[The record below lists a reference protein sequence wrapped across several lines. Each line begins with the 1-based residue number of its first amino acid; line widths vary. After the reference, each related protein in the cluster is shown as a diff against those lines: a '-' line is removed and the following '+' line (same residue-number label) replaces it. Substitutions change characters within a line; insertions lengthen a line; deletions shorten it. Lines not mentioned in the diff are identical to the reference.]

1 MKITTNV
8 AKYSGQVQL
17 IAELVEAHIG
27 DKVKPTTSLDKDLT
41 LTEIIFGWVNWCHK
55 VPSEERISGKR
66 IVTSKGRCTLTYNNL
81 NGSVKL
87 QFRK

>member
-8 AKYSGQVQL
+8 AKHSNQAKM
-17 IAELVEAHIG
+17 IADVVKGHIG
-27 DKVKPTTSLDKDLT
+27 EEVIPTSSVDAGLS
-41 LTEIIFGWVNWCHK
+41 LTEVIFGWINWCSK
-55 VPSEERISGKR
+55 VPAEERISGKR
-66 IVTSKGRCTLTYNNL
+66 IVTSKGRCMLTYNNL